1 MTTGQRLRDARLKRE
16 KTLEDVA
23 HAIGVTATS
32 ISKYESDRV
41 KNIPQEKLQA
51 ISDYLD
57 VSISY
62 LLGLDD
68 PANASPIVLSI
79 DEQLLIEEYRRL
91 SELNK
96 ETIKILCE
104 RLDEVESV
112 KDDIV
117 QLHL

>member
-1 MTTGQRLRDARLKRE
+1 MTTGQRLRDTRLKRE
-16 KTLEDVA
+16 KTLDEVA

-32 ISKYESDRV
+32 ISKYESDRI
-41 KNIPQEKLQA
+41 KNIPQDKLQA
-51 ISDYLD
+51 ISEFLD
-57 VSISY
+57 VSVSY

-68 PANASPIVLSI
+68 PINASPIVLSI
-79 DEQLLIEEYRRL
+79 DEQLLIEEYRKL

-104 RLDEVESV
+104 RLVEVESV
-112 KDDIV
+112 KDKIV